1 VTTKTKL
8 KQVIKAFNIV
18 PFLKKRNLKKRK
30 NLLLKICYVS
40 LAKGKEGREKRS

>member
-18 PFLKKRNLKKRK
+18 PFLKKTKPEEKKESAFK
-30 NLLLKICYVS
+30 NML
-40 LAKGKEGREKRS
+40 R